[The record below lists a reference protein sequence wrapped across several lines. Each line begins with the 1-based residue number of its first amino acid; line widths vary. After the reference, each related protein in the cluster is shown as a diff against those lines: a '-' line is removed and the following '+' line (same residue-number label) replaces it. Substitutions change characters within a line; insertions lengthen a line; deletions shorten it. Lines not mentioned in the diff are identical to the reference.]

1 MKNSELFNSFF
12 TYQKFDSEEEN
23 LDDNSIY
30 MEKKKEEKNSYKKE
44 EGDINNLATYETS
57 KEKKYI
63 YFRLIAVYLVFLFY
77 LWNKTKVNKN
87 KKKRYKR
94 NNISEE
100 KKTFMGRKTKR
111 SKENEEKE
119 ENEEKKENE
128 EKEENEENNNSL
140 EKQCHTN
147 LSYDNV
153 IYKIKVK
160 FQRFYYDFMNPLL
173 KKYGI
178 KGTLKKINGAETKKG
193 DKNHNLLYF
202 RRSMRNFL
210 KKKISKKYKNSESK
224 SNDHLIA
231 EIDKKTEL
239 KKYIRISY
247 IKCLNKYFRMKP
259 EQFVS
264 KFGYNN
270 KYLYENIKDIT
281 PEERK
286 VWDNLFDFGLIKYY
300 KTIKSRSTIIEEDN
314 N

>member
-1 MKNSELFNSFF
+1 M
-12 TYQKFDSEEEN
+12 
-23 LDDNSIY
+23 
-30 MEKKKEEKNSYKKE
+30 
-44 EGDINNLATYETS
+44 
-57 KEKKYI
+57 
-63 YFRLIAVYLVFLFY
+63 
-77 LWNKTKVNKN
+77 
-87 KKKRYKR
+87 
-94 NNISEE
+94 
-100 KKTFMGRKTKR
+100 
-111 SKENEEKE
+111 
-119 ENEEKKENE
+119 
-128 EKEENEENNNSL
+128 

-193 DKNHNLLYF
+193 AKNYSLLYF
-202 RRSMRNFL
+202 RTTMRNFL
-210 KKKISKKYKNSESK
+210 KKKISKKYKNSESE

>member
-1 MKNSELFNSFF
+1 MKNSEPFNSFF
-12 TYQKFDSEEEN
+12 TEQKFKSEEEN

-87 KKKRYKR
+87 KKKRHKR

-119 ENEEKKENE
+119 ENEE
-128 EKEENEENNNSL
+128 NNNSL
-140 EKQCHTN
+140 ETQCHTN

-153 IYKIKVK
+153 IYKIKVR

-210 KKKISKKYKNSESK
+210 KKKISKKHKNSESE

-231 EIDKKTEL
+231 EIDKKKEL
-239 KKYIRISY
+239 KKYLGISY

-281 PEERK
+281 LEERQI
-286 VWDNLFDFGLIKYY
+286 WDYLFDFGLIRYY
-300 KTIKSRSTIIEEDN
+300 KRIKSRSTIIEEDN